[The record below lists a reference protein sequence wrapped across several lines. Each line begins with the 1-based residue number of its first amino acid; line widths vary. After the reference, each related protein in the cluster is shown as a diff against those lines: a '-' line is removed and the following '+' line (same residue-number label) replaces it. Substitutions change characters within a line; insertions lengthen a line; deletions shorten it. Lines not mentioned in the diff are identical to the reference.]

1 MNNFK
6 LIVFKNI
13 SLFNII
19 SELNNIFPY
28 KLNLHKEDKNI
39 VLNILEKEPDTIVLS
54 TERISDKINN
64 LVIEKP
70 IKINN
75 LIEKINIS
83 FLKLNYKFLSSFN
96 LGEYYL
102 DINSRFLSKKEL
114 KLKLTQKEVEIIC
127 YLKNSNP
134 EASTQTLQKEIWKHS
149 TSLET
154 HTVETHIY
162 RLRKKIAEKFK
173 DKNFILN
180 NKKGYRLFN

>member
-1 MNNFK
+1 MA
-6 LIVFKNI
+6 
-13 SLFNII
+13 
-19 SELNNIFPY
+19 
-28 KLNLHKEDKNI
+28 
-39 VLNILEKEPDTIVLS
+39 
-54 TERISDKINN
+54 
-64 LVIEKP
+64 
-70 IKINN
+70 IKIND

-83 FLKLNYKFLSSFN
+83 FSKLNYKFLSSFN